1 MKLIFPKKY
10 FLRLKKKV
18 AHWLY
23 MKNEKKLVLFP
34 TNFYVKSDFK
44 GGLWSNILASD
55 ASKWSKMDITAP
67 KDPIMAV
74 LP

>member
-1 MKLIFPKKY
+1 MPFLIQD
-10 FLRLKKKV
+10 
-18 AHWLY
+18 
-23 MKNEKKLVLFP
+23 KNVKKL
-34 TNFYVKSDFK
+34 TNFPMGFHVKSDFK

-55 ASKWSKMDITAP
+55 ASKWSKMEITAP